1 LLAAARPAYD
11 AAPRH
16 DGEHN
21 GKEDCNNEARTMTDS
36 LNGALDGIR
45 VVDLT
50 RILAG
55 PLCTMMLG
63 DMGADVIK
71 IEPPTGDDTRRWGPP
86 FAGDDA
92 AYFLG
97 INRNKRSLTLN
108 MAVKAGQEILA
119 QLIRKCDVVVEN
131 FKLGTLEKWGIT
143 QAWLEANAPRVI
155 RCSITGYGSS
165 GPDAR
170 LPGYDFILQAESGLM
185 SVCGEADGTP
195 TKYGVAIVDVVTGL
209 YACNSIL
216 AALAAR
222 ERTGRGQHVEVCLY
236 DSGIAMLI
244 NVASNYLVSGRD
256 ARRYGNGHPSIVPYT
271 TYPTADGMIAVAVGN
286 DGQFA
291 RFAETAGRAEWAK
304 DERFSKNPARVTNR
318 EVLDGLIAQALQ
330 RDKTA
335 AWIERLRAAGV
346 PCGPIN
352 TVAEA
357 LNDPHTLARD
367 MVRTVRH
374 PTAGDLK
381 MVGIPFRMNGTPP
394 SIRRP
399 PPLLGQHTE
408 EVLGGELGL
417 SAARIAELRAEKVI

>member
-1 LLAAARPAYD
+1 MGA
-11 AAPRH
+11 
-16 DGEHN
+16 DG
-21 GKEDCNNEARTMTDS
+21 K
-36 LNGALDGIR
+36 GALEGVR
-45 VVDLT
+45 VLDLT

-55 PLCTMMLG
+55 PLCGQMLG

-71 IEPPTGDDTRRWGPP
+71 VEPPGAGDDTRTWGPP
-86 FAGDDA
+86 FVNGES

-97 INRNKRSLTLN
+97 VNRNKRSLTLN
-108 MAVKAGQEILA
+108 MASQPGQEILA
-119 QLIRKCDVVVEN
+119 QLVQRCDVLVEN

-143 QAWLEANAPRVI
+143 NDWLEKNAPRAI
-155 RCSITGYGSS
+155 RCSITGYGSN
-165 GPDAR
+165 GPDAA

-185 SVCGEADGTP
+185 SICGEQDGTP

-209 YACNSIL
+209 YASNVIL

-244 NVASNYLVSGRD
+244 NVASNYLVSGKD

-291 RFAETAGRAEWAK
+291 RFAATVGCAEWAR
-304 DERFSKNPARVTNR
+304 DDRFEKNPDRVVNR
-318 EVLDGLIAQALQ
+318 EALDTLIAQALKGG
-330 RDKTA
+330 RTA
-335 AWIERLRAAGV
+335 AWIEKLRAAGV

-352 TVAEA
+352 SVSEA

-374 PTAGDLK
+374 PAAGDLK
-381 MVGIPFRMNGTPP
+381 MVGIPFRMNGTPAT
-394 SIRRP
+394 IRRA

-408 EVLGGELGL
+408 EVLAGELGL
-417 SAARIAELRAEKVI
+417 SAERIARLRAEKVV